1 MTSGV
6 AEDSDTV
13 DESSGGSSEVG
24 VGDILDVLSTRSS
37 LGVALDDGTSLE
49 GAAPNEESELDLEG
63 DTVGD
68 SEELSGEGVG
78 VRSTVGVFE
87 LIAESSVSVVVVVV
101 GGTKED
107 SSTSLV
113 EEVEAASEL
122 ELESESDETDEL
134 SLRTSLDELLSE
146 GVGQMVVTGVAS
158 GRVTTTVAVMMTSS
172 TLPPMLPVGF
182 CLLALTRSSGV
193 LGGSSSAETVE
204 LVNWRLTC
212 LGK

>member
-1 MTSGV
+1 MSGV

-13 DESSGGSSEVG
+13 DESSTGSSEVG
-24 VGDILDVLSTRSS
+24 VGGILDVVSTRSS
-37 LGVALDDGTSLE
+37 VGVALDDGTSLE
-49 GAAPNEESELDLEG
+49 GATSDRESELDSEA
-63 DTVGD
+63 DTVRD
-68 SEELSGEGVG
+68 SEELSDEGVG

-87 LIAESSVSVVVVVV
+87 LIEESSVNVVVVA

-107 SSTSLV
+107 SSRSLV

-122 ELESESDETDEL
+122 ELEPRSDETDEL

-158 GRVTTTVAVMMTSS
+158 GRVTTTVAVMTTSS
-172 TLPPMLPVGF
+172 TLLPILPVGF

-204 LVNWRLTC
+204 FVNWRLTC